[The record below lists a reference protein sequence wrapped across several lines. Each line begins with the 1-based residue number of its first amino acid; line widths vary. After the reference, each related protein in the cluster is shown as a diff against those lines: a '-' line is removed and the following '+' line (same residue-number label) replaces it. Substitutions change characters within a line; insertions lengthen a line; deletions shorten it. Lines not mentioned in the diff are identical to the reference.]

1 MPNQTLAANKAA
13 DAVVAEEQ
21 SATARLQKD
30 TRSEA
35 KSSRA
40 DTAPAA
46 ARAAAPTAAPAIAS
60 AAAPMSASVAAPV
73 SAAVAPALI
82 AQPGTDLSGLD
93 SWTAMRVQ
101 MQGRLITLDRAQ
113 AQKLFAGMV
122 RLVRQMG
129 QMPAAPRTPP
139 GAPATEPVLR
149 LTVVSQGQTLAVLV
163 LWDAAGQWQRPAK
176 DDVTGSVSAADVQAL
191 LQLARQSMGADAP
204 D

>member
-1 MPNQTLAANKAA
+1 MPNQTLATNKAA

-21 SATARLQKD
+21 SATVRLQKD
-30 TRSEA
+30 ARSEA

-46 ARAAAPTAAPAIAS
+46 ARAVAPAAAPAIAS
-60 AAAPMSASVAAPV
+60 AAAPV
-73 SAAVAPALI
+73 SAALGPALI

-93 SWTAMRVQ
+93 SWTAMRIQV
-101 MQGRLITLDRAQ
+101 QGRLITLDRAQ

-122 RLVRQMG
+122 RLVRQLG
-129 QMPAAPRTPP
+129 QMPAAPRTPS

-163 LWDAAGQWQRPAK
+163 LWDATGQWQRPAK

>member
-1 MPNQTLAANKAA
+1 MAANKAT

-21 SATARLQKD
+21 SAMARLQKD
-30 TRSEA
+30 ARSEA

-46 ARAAAPTAAPAIAS
+46 ARAVAPAAAPAIAS
-60 AAAPMSASVAAPV
+60 AAAPV

-82 AQPGTDLSGLD
+82 AQSSTDLSGLD

-122 RLVRQMG
+122 RLVRQLG
-129 QMPAAPRTPP
+129 QMPAAPRTPS

-163 LWDAAGQWQRPAK
+163 LWDATGQWQRPAK

-191 LQLARQSMGADAP
+191 LQLARQSMGAEAP